1 MQIHRTRPS
10 PVRRA
15 DPVADL
21 AREFDCPRVAGHPAH
36 REQFQGR
43 DGGLVRGGHN
53 GAFGAPGQEDLPR
66 CLRGGGRNRA
76 HRSCASRRSWYLA
89 DCTRSMVANF
99 VTTPLG
105 DTRWDPPNRDLRPAT
120 TPDRCCIRSAS
131 PGTESAR
138 EHRPASQPRC
148 VRPLDGNDRHDSR
161 RPADLRKADPL
172 LQSQGRPPTQ
182 QGPNGLPKVHRTGW
196 GDHAVSRTGGRLH
209 VQRNARMHLR
219 SGEGSDTMALR
230 RRRIVISR

>member
-89 DCTRSMVANF
+89 DCTRSMVGNP

-105 DTRWDPPNRDLRPAT
+105 DTRGDLPNRDLRLAT

-148 VRPLDGNDRHDSR
+148 VRPTRRKRSPRQPPACRPQER
-161 RPADLRKADPL
+161 RPAPAVARAIAYATRTEWTT
-172 LQSQGRPPTQ
+172 QGFIGRDGATTRSRGSGAVCTCSGTRGCTCVPRR
-182 QGPNGLPKVHRTGW
+182 GRTRWRYVDDG
-196 GDHAVSRTGGRLH
+196 
-209 VQRNARMHLR
+209 
-219 SGEGSDTMALR
+219 
-230 RRRIVISR
+230 